1 MSKSTTTT
9 RENAISSNIP
19 ALKKLLK
26 RKDGVSVFEAV
37 DALDICKKS
46 VRILLRELKAKP
58 GDYQGYYVS

>member
-1 MSKSTTTT
+1 MSKTTTTT

-19 ALKKLLK
+19 ALRKLLK